1 MVPGFLP
8 RASVDAQERIV
19 AGKKGTI
26 VPKKGTNV
34 HLTSNSGAAAGYA
47 VAIAAALRRELGDTR
62 QAIKSARRW
71 TGASERTVKYWFNG
85 SRGPSGEHLIALAR
99 NSDAV
104 LETFLDR
111 AGRQHLLG
119 RTRLGEARERL
130 RALLMAIQEVLNE

>member
-1 MVPGFLP
+1 LS
-8 RASVDAQERIV
+8 RASVNAQERIV

-34 HLTSNSGAAAGYA
+34 HLASPNGAAATDYA

-62 QAIKSARRW
+62 QAIKSVRRW

-104 LETFLDR
+104 LEAFLDR
-111 AGRQHLLG
+111 AGRRNLLG
-119 RTRLGEARERL
+119 RSRLGEARERL
-130 RALLMAIQEVLNE
+130 RDLLAVIQEVLNE